1 MKNIKPL
8 FLLLALAVG
17 FQVSAQQGGIELKNI
32 KEVNVK
38 ELDFSPIPFGN
49 GIIYTSSK
57 ENRFLKCPSD
67 NAGDYTDIK
76 YAEKKADGS
85 FDKPVSLSGDIN
97 GKYNDG
103 CVSVFPGS
111 SKMILTR
118 NNLNGRNAVNEI
130 NLKLYTAD
138 LVGDKWVNV
147 VELPFNSDDWNTC
160 HPALS
165 RDGNLLIFS
174 SNRPGSTDNTM
185 DLWYSK
191 MEGGVWTI
199 PANLGSSVNS
209 SGNELFP
216 YLDENNNLFFS
227 SNRAGGNGG
236 LDIWAASMNA
246 SGQWELIGNLGAPF
260 SQPGDDVN
268 FVSMNGG
275 TEGYFA
281 SDRAHSD
288 AQGADDIYVWKYMP
302 EDVDVIIAVVDKQT
316 NERLPNANVEMT
328 PVSYTNMLDKI
339 YGGGTGTASKS
350 SFATDKNGEFKT
362 TVRKGTK
369 YSIVTTKTD
378 YKSDKREVSA
388 DEIASKQ
395 PYIIPLERDKYYAK
409 LIVEVYDEQ
418 TGARIPLANIK
429 VLDKKTGKVITLTG
443 DGNGEAFTQIDCDGQ
458 YEVTADKAPYYSN
471 TVSAPGNFFLD
482 CKDGEVRIRVPLKGP
497 NIVILEPIFFDFDKY
512 YIRKKDAQPT
522 LDNLVEIMNRYPTL
536 QVRLGGNTDARGTNR
551 YNDRLATNRAN
562 SAKSYLI
569 KKGIAKERITT
580 DQYGETKP
588 INNCTD
594 EVFCPESDHQLNRR
608 VDVMAERH
616 QEPATDFKTRPV
628 SEMQVE
634 SDRKDKKK

>member
-1 MKNIKPL
+1 MKNMKPL
-8 FLLLALAVG
+8 FLLFALAVG
-17 FQVSAQQGGIELKNI
+17 FQVLAQQGGIELKNI

-57 ENRFLKCPSD
+57 SNRFLKCPSD

-85 FDKPVSLSGDIN
+85 FDKPVPLSGDIN

-103 CVSVFPGS
+103 CVAIFPGNN
-111 SKMILTR
+111 KIVFTR
-118 NNLNGRNAVNEI
+118 NNLNGRNSQEI
-130 NLKLYTAD
+130 IDLKLYTAD

-147 VELPFNSDDWNTC
+147 TELPFNSDDWSTC

-165 RDGNLLIFS
+165 RDGNLLVFS

-185 DLWYSK
+185 DLWYSRLN
-191 MEGGVWTI
+191 GGVWDI
-199 PANLGSSVNS
+199 PQNLGSSVNS

-227 SNRAGGNGG
+227 SNRAGGSGG
-236 LDIWAASMNA
+236 LDIWAAAMNS
-246 SGQWELIGNLGAPF
+246 SGQWELTGNLGAPF

-268 FVSMNGG
+268 FVSLNGG

-288 AQGADDIYVWKYMP
+288 AQGADDIYFWKYAP
-302 EDVDVIIAVVDKQT
+302 EDVDAIIAVVDKQT
-316 NERLPNANVEMT
+316 NERLPGANVELT
-328 PVSYTNMLDKI
+328 PVAYASMLDKI
-339 YGGGTGTASKS
+339 YGGGVATASKS
-350 SFATDKNGEFKT
+350 QLLTDKNGEVMVK
-362 TVRKGTK
+362 VRKGTK
-369 YSIVTTKTD
+369 YAIVTSKTD
-378 YKSDKREVSA
+378 YKTDKREVAA
-388 DEIASKQ
+388 DEIAAKQ
-395 PYIIPLERDKYYAK
+395 PYIIPLEKDKYYAK
-409 LIVEVYDEQ
+409 LIVEVYDEL
-418 TGARIPLANIK
+418 TGARIPLADIK
-429 VLDKKTGKVITLTG
+429 ILDKKTGKVITLTG
-443 DGNGEAFTQIDCDGQ
+443 DGNGESFTQIDCDGQ
-458 YEVTADKAPYYSN
+458 YEVTASKSPYYSN
-471 TVSAPGNFFLD
+471 TVTAPSNFFVD

-497 NIVILEPIFFDFDKY
+497 NIVMLEPIFFDFDKY

-551 YNDRLATNRAN
+551 YNDRLSTNRAN
-562 SAKSYLI
+562 SAKAYLI
-569 KKGIAKERITT
+569 KKGITKERIYT

-594 EVFCPESDHQLNRR
+594 DVFCPETDHQLNRR

-616 QEPATDFKTRPV
+616 QEPAIDFKTRPV
-628 SEMQVE
+628 SEMKVE